1 MATTAWRAIGGKCR
15 ALLMAAKSSAAA
27 ATTTAAASK
36 AAKPANP
43 RTPSATAPAAAA
55 SGVNKEKGIV
65 KRVPVSPALGEFLGS
80 SEASR
85 TDAVKKVWE
94 YIRAHD
100 LQTHFLQNPS
110 NKREIICDE
119 KLKTVFGKDKVGFL
133 EIARLLSQH
142 FVKSA
147 NNLAWAAAAPSAV
160 PTAALIRKARG
171 MESRTADCLISAQI
185 QTCHPLSRKSRS
197 PKDSHQIAL
206 RQQQK
211 LQQLLFVDQP

>member
-1 MATTAWRAIGGKCR
+1 MATTAWRAIGGKSR

-43 RTPSATAPAAAA
+43 RPPLATAPAAAA

-65 KRVPVSPALGEFLGS
+65 KRVPVSPTLGKFLGT

-100 LQTHFLQNPS
+100 LQNPS
-110 NKREIICDE
+110 DKRVIICDE
-119 KLKTVFGKDKVGFL
+119 KLKTLFGKDKVGFL

-142 FVKSA
+142 FVKS
-147 NNLAWAAAAPSAV
+147 
-160 PTAALIRKARG
+160 G
-171 MESRTADCLISAQI
+171 
-185 QTCHPLSRKSRS
+185 
-197 PKDSHQIAL
+197 
-206 RQQQK
+206 
-211 LQQLLFVDQP
+211 